1 MNLEKIIK
9 YSGYLSSGLFIL
21 IGFIVSFEVISRY
34 IFNAPTIWVN
44 EISRFLQIWA
54 TYLALTYSFHKNDFI
69 RITVI
74 YDRLGEFG
82 KKILDSVSKGAWQ
95 MWLDHQ
101 TMLINE
107 NNLNLFE
114 ESSQAYLK
122 EQMEKYFFSDNDLD
136 QIKGYIPK

>member
-1 MNLEKIIK
+1 MSKVYCVKLNIELE
-9 YSGYLSSGLFIL
+9 GL
-21 IGFIVSFEVISRY
+21 ER
-34 IFNAPTIWVN
+34 APYPG
-44 EISRFLQIWA
+44 E
-54 TYLALTYSFHKNDFI
+54 
-69 RITVI
+69 
-74 YDRLGEFG
+74 LGN
-82 KKILDSVSKGAWQ
+82 KILDSVSKDAWR

-114 ESSQAYLK
+114 ESSQSYLK

>member
-1 MNLEKIIK
+1 MSTVYCVKLNKELE
-9 YSGYLSSGLFIL
+9 GL
-21 IGFIVSFEVISRY
+21 ER
-34 IFNAPTIWVN
+34 APYPG
-44 EISRFLQIWA
+44 E
-54 TYLALTYSFHKNDFI
+54 
-69 RITVI
+69 
-74 YDRLGEFG
+74 LGN
-82 KKILDSVSKGAWQ
+82 KILDSVSKDAWQ

-114 ESSQAYLK
+114 ESSQSYLK